1 MNKRIA
7 IAALAV
13 AGMASSTL
21 ALSPEAQDERDAPSA
36 ALTVAAAYAPGA
48 PLGGIHGAFNS
59 VWAGVYD
66 TGAALAGYDVGW
78 ILTA

>member
-1 MNKRIA
+1 MKKRIA

-13 AGMASSTL
+13 AGMASSAA
-21 ALSPEAQDERDAPSA
+21 ALSPGAQDGRDAPFA

-48 PLGGIHGAFNS
+48 PLGGVHAAFDS
-59 VWAGVYD
+59 VWAAAYD